1 MPQKFNPD
9 KVMLSETLNK
19 TVADAGFTSMFQERL
34 VSQSLLSKLGKRVD
48 MDGRIKKMSLGVSE
62 LSDAYFVGEGEKI
75 GVANLKGDEF
85 YFEARKIAVILPV
98 TEEFLTYTW
107 SDYFHTVV
115 PAITDK
121 FNKKIDGAAF
131 LGLHGDPFKT
141 ISKDGKT
148 VQGNVLAAAKEAG
161 NVLTGDLTSELIYDL
176 EALTAKEPN
185 AFVGHRSIERKLR
198 AIKDGQ
204 VKLSDGLTVGG
215 TSIFE
220 RPTDQIGRLDGLTY
234 GQLNLGEDAKG
245 KAIEFPEGT
254 LLTGN
259 FDHLIYGIPRGTSL
273 RLSISDQASLSK
285 VQNAGPDSGDVHL
298 WEQDMVA
305 LRAIF
310 EIGVAVPKTA
320 NFAVLQAG
328 KPSGEQ

>member
-1 MPQKFNPD
+1 MPQKFNPA

-19 TVADAGFTSMFQERL
+19 TVADAGPTSMFQERL

-48 MDGRIKKMSLGVSE
+48 MDGRIKKMSLGASE
-62 LSDAYFVGEGEKI
+62 LSNAYFVGEGEKI

-85 YFEARKIAVILPV
+85 YFEARKIGVILPV
-98 TEEFLTYTW
+98 SEEFLGYTW
-107 SDYFHTVV
+107 SDYFDEVI

-148 VQGNVLAAAKEAG
+148 VQGNILAAAKEAG

-176 EALTAKEPN
+176 EAMTAKEPN

-220 RPTDQIGRLDGLTY
+220 RPTDQIGRLDGLAY
-234 GQLNLGEDAKG
+234 GQLNLGEDDQG
-245 KAIEFPEGT
+245 KAIEFPAGT
-254 LLTGN
+254 LLTGD

-298 WEQDMVA
+298 WEQDMKA

-310 EIGVAVPKTA
+310 EIAVAVPKA
-320 NFAVLQAG
+320 ASFAVLQAG